1 MSKGQL
7 PSKKVRRMVI
17 EGGVPPS
24 LRGRV
29 WAWFQSSTSGRVEG
43 LFGSLLSNEAGE
55 YDEKI
60 GQDIQTVYSDHS
72 AFYRDDSPA
81 KADLRTMLRA
91 YVHFAPSGYR
101 TDIAR
106 IAGALLVHAVMEDA
120 FWLLAGLFDNVLKT
134 YYVKDTTGFRVDL
147 NVFAGI
153 LEGSE
158 PRIAQLFRSVG
169 VQPQDYLPRWW
180 SGLFIRNL
188 PWPTV
193 LRIIDTVISE
203 GPRYLLISS
212 LAVITLSRDRL
223 VALPRGR
230 REILDYLRDLPQDSL
245 LLPDTFMRAC
255 DQVKLRDEDLKKLRA
270 SVKEQMLSSR

>member
-1 MSKGQL
+1 
-7 PSKKVRRMVI
+7 
-17 EGGVPPS
+17 
-24 LRGRV
+24 
-29 WAWFQSSTSGRVEG
+29 
-43 LFGSLLSNEAGE
+43 
-55 YDEKI
+55 
-60 GQDIQTVYSDHS
+60 
-72 AFYRDDSPA
+72 
-81 KADLRTMLRA
+81 
-91 YVHFAPSGYR
+91 
-101 TDIAR
+101 
-106 IAGALLVHAVMEDA
+106 
-120 FWLLAGLFDNVLKT
+120 
-134 YYVKDTTGFRVDL
+134 
-147 NVFAGI
+147 
-153 LEGSE
+153 
-158 PRIAQLFRSVG
+158 VG